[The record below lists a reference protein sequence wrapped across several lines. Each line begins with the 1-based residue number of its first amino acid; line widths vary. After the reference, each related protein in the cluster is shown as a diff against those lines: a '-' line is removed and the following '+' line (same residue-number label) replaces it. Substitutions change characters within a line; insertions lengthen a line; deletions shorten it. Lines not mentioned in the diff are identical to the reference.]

1 MIKITASK
9 LKGHGTDN
17 NARIHIQ
24 NKIELPCPYTLL
36 KQYAI
41 LHGGYVNDEEP
52 FFVFSNRTPLS
63 ARHVSVC
70 LRTIIKEAGFDTSVY
85 SSHSLRIGRTCDL
98 WRLGLSVETIK
109 KLGRWKSNAVYRYLR
124 H

>member
-1 MIKITASK
+1 MLDIHIGSNKRKFLLILHTSKTHWKNNKPQMIKITASK

-41 LHGGYVNDEEP
+41 LRGGYVNDEEP

-70 LRTIIKEAGFDTSVY
+70 LRTIIKEAGFNTSVY
-85 SSHSLRIGRTCDL
+85 SSHSL
-98 WRLGLSVETIK
+98 
-109 KLGRWKSNAVYRYLR
+109 
-124 H
+124 